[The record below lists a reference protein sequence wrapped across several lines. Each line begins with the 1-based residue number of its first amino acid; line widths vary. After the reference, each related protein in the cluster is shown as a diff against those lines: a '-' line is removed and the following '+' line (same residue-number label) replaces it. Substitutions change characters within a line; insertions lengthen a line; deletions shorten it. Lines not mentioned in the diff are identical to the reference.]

1 MDAWGIAN
9 LFIGGVGALGGVAGV
24 VALLQAAKAN
34 KLSEEANS
42 AAQEANRVAIDAN
55 GVAVESNDLAS
66 KANEISQDANAISQ
80 RALRIAADQTVYEWD
95 AEFDAEAGTVRILND
110 CGADAFDVS
119 VTVRAQDQ
127 TLAQG
132 HEEHVPGFG
141 ELLLDGDL
149 VGKKLVENN
158 ARWNGMR
165 SAGYIVPRMGL
176 PVRVHIEWES
186 SMGSRRGAVVEK
198 TFGQTKRQQR
208 NI

>member
-1 MDAWGIAN
+1 MVIS
-9 LFIGGVGALGGVAGV
+9 GVGALGGVTGV
-24 VALLQAAKAN
+24 VALFLAGKAN
-34 KLSEEANS
+34 KLSEDANG
-42 AAQEANRVAIDAN
+42 AAQEANRVAVDAN

-119 VTVRAQDQ
+119 VIVRAQDQ
-127 TLAQG
+127 TLAQR

-141 ELLLDGDL
+141 ELLLDGEL

-158 ARWNGMR
+158 AQWNGMR
-165 SAGYIVPRMGL
+165 AAGYIVPRMGL
-176 PVRVHIEWES
+176 PIRVYIEWES
-186 SMGSRRGAVVEK
+186 SMGSRRSAVIKK
-198 TFGQTKRQQR
+198 TFGQTKRHQR